1 MMDGTL
7 LVADVPVPGELRQI
21 NTRVPGEQF
30 GDRREAA
37 VELLH
42 IRLHLDAIARGH
54 HPEDGAAE
62 VTVQW
67 DMHLTTTGRKLVA
80 APIRRRGL
88 AGEVPASPRALEILL
103 RLPRRRRNRNE
114 SPRTGAANP
123 S

>member
-7 LVADVPVPGELRQI
+7 LVVDVPVPGELRQI

-42 IRLHLDAIARGH
+42 IRVHLDAIARGH

-80 APIRRRGL
+80 APIRSRGL